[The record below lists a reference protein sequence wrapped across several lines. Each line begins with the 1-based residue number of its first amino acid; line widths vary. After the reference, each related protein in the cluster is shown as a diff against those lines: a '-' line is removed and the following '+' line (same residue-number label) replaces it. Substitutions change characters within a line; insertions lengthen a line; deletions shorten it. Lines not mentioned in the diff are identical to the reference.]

1 MISFKAN
8 FVNNTNVKC
17 LNRNGNYKNIPVQF
31 VELDIDSDLDME
43 TLTKVKEN
51 WISED
56 DYAKKICDDFK
67 DYHDKIKINEAEKFY
82 ALTNQYGSCTN
93 LDPAKILGV
102 TQVYKDF
109 ENSLEIVY
117 LQTNPKYKYGTEKRE
132 IKHIGKA
139 IIESIKNNFKNNEIF
154 LFTTD
159 AGRPLYQKLG
169 FKSVRDTVVMAL
181 KR

>member
-8 FVNNTNVKC
+8 FVNNTNVQC
-17 LNRNGNYKNIPVQF
+17 LNRNGNYKNMPVQF

-51 WISED
+51 WVAED
-56 DYAKKICDDFK
+56 DYAKKIHNDFK
-67 DYHDKIKINEAEKFY
+67 DYHDKIKQNEAEKFY
-82 ALTNQYGSCTN
+82 ALTSQYGSCTN
-93 LDPAKILGV
+93 LDPTKILGV

-139 IIESIKNNFKNNEIF
+139 IVSAIKENFKSSCIL
-154 LFTTD
+154 LFTTN

-169 FKSVRDTVVMAL
+169 FKSIKDTMMVL